1 MTEERLPK
9 LDFAV
14 DKDFAQILTNPFMD
28 IAARFWD
35 EPRYEAFRV
44 CYRSMRRIDDLV
56 DDRKV
61 VGAPLGE
68 SERVQYLAAM
78 NLWLDVVR
86 SGQAT
91 DDYTRELLA
100 TVRTFSIPL
109 WPWERLCRAMTY
121 DLEHDGFRSYRTFL
135 RYCEGAA
142 IAPASVFV
150 HLCGVEEVTEG
161 VFRAPTLDIRRTA
174 RPLALFAY
182 LVHIQ
187 RDFVK
192 DQLRGL
198 HYFADDLIAAN
209 GLTRQD
215 LRHAAETGRL
225 TSNLRALFGRYRTLA
240 GYYRRQSRLVL
251 DRLPGSVAPRY
262 RLSLEVIY
270 GLYGLVFDRINPDS
284 GSFSGRELTP
294 SAEEIRERLQSI
306 ISAFKAGNDL

>member
-14 DKDFAQILTNPFMD
+14 EKDFSEILTNPFMD

-35 EPRYEAFRV
+35 EPRYQAFRV

-68 SERVQYLAAM
+68 SERAGYLEAM
-78 NLWLDVVR
+78 NQWLDAVR
-86 SGQAT
+86 SGHAT
-91 DDYTRELLA
+91 DDYTRDLLA
-100 TVRTFSIPL
+100 TMNRFSTPL

-150 HLCGVEEVTEG
+150 HLCGVEETSEG
-161 VFRAPTLDIRRTA
+161 PYRPPDFDIRRTA

-198 HYFADDLIAAN
+198 HYFADDLMSAN
-209 GLTRQD
+209 SLTRQD
-215 LRHAAETGRL
+215 LRQAAETGEI
-225 TSNLRALFGRYRTLA
+225 SPNLRALFGRYRILA
-240 GYYRRQSRLVL
+240 DYYRRQSRQVL
-251 DRLPGSVAPRY
+251 DRLPRSVAPRY

-270 GLYGLVFDRINPDS
+270 GLYSLVFERIDPVS
-284 GSFSGRELTP
+284 GSFSGKELTP
-294 SAEEIRERLQSI
+294 SADEIRERLQSI
-306 ISAFKAGNDL
+306 ITAFKADNDL